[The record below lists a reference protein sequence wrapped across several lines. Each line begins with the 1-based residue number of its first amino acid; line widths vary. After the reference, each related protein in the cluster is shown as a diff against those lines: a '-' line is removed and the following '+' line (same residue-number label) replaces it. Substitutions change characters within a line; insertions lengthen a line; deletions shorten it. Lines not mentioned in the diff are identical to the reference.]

1 MYGSG
6 QPYKYTVKCG
16 VYNGFGQP
24 CIYRHLHYNTSML
37 FGLGSQKCCAIGHG
51 WESASR
57 GKLWSIA
64 AGRSGLG
71 CAQLR

>member
-1 MYGSG
+1 
-6 QPYKYTVKCG
+6 
-16 VYNGFGQP
+16 
-24 CIYRHLHYNTSML
+24 LHYNTSML